1 MGMLIVS
8 KLINIGSTV
17 VSQVI
22 NSGPTDSESA
32 NKYWNIVYADSGPDV
47 K

>member
-1 MGMLIVS
+1 MLIVS

-32 NKYWNIVYADSGPDV
+32 NKYWNIGSADSGPAV
-47 K
+47 Q